1 MTSSSV
7 PAPAPM
13 PAQGPPLRGRPLMS
27 QLWRDITFVHW
38 RVDPAR
44 LEPFLPAGVQPDVHD
59 GAAWVGLIPFRMVDA
74 AVGRGR
80 PVPWLGTFLETN
92 VRVYSRDASG
102 RRGVV
107 FLSLDAERLPVV
119 AGARLVFGTPYQWAG
134 MRSSPRVVPAD
145 PAGTEV
151 AYSLHRHRAPWRDA
165 TRAIS
170 ATHGIRASRA
180 GRAGSGSAEGRGAR
194 SVEPAVTSSMRV
206 RVGEP
211 LAEPG
216 DLELFLTARFG
227 LHTTV
232 ARRTLWV
239 PNTHAPWPLHRAEL
253 LALDDRCVAAAGLDG
268 VVSHAP
274 DSVLFSP
281 GVETTFGWPVRV

>member
-1 MTSSSV
+1 
-7 PAPAPM
+7 
-13 PAQGPPLRGRPLMS
+13 MS

-38 RVDPAR
+38 RVNPAR
-44 LEPFLPAGVQPDVHD
+44 LEPFLPAGVQPDIHD
-59 GAAWVGLIPFRMVDA
+59 GSAWVGLIPFRMVDA

-92 VRVYSRDASG
+92 VRVYSRDATG

-119 AGARLVFGTPYQWAG
+119 AGARLFFGTPYQWAH
-134 MRSSPRVVPAD
+134 MRSAPQRVPAD
-145 PAGTEV
+145 PVGAEV
-151 AYSLHRHRAPWRDA
+151 AYRLRRHRAPWRGA
-165 TRAIS
+165 TRSGNGPNGAPS
-170 ATHGIRASRA
+170 AAHARSGPAR
-180 GRAGSGSAEGRGAR
+180 GRSGSPA
-194 SVEPAVTSSMRV
+194 EPAVTSSMRV

-216 DLELFLTARFG
+216 DLDLFLTARFG

-239 PNTHAPWPLHRAEL
+239 PNTHSPWPLHRAEL
-253 LALDDRCVAAAGLDG
+253 LALEDRCVAAAGLDD
-268 VVSHAP
+268 VVSKAP

>member
-1 MTSSSV
+1 
-7 PAPAPM
+7 
-13 PAQGPPLRGRPLMS
+13 MS
-27 QLWRDITFVHW
+27 QRWRDITFVHW
-38 RVDPAR
+38 RVDPSR
-44 LEPFLPAGVQPDVHD
+44 LEPFLPRGVSPDVHD
-59 GAAWVGLIPFRMVDA
+59 DSAWVGLIPFRMVDA
-74 AVGRGR
+74 GMGRGR

-119 AGARLVFGTPYQWAG
+119 VGARLFFGTPYEWAR
-134 MRSSPRVVPAD
+134 MRSSPREVPAD
-145 PAGTEV
+145 PAGAEV
-151 AYSLHRHRAPWRDA
+151 AYTLRCHRAPWGRA
-165 TRAIS
+165 TRA
-170 ATHGIRASRA
+170 
-180 GRAGSGSAEGRGAR
+180 GRGAGRDR
-194 SVEPAVTSSMRV
+194 SGTGRGPAVTSSMRV

-211 LAEPG
+211 LTEPG
-216 DLELFLTARFG
+216 DLDLFLTARFG

-253 LALDDRCVAAAGLDG
+253 LRLDDRCVAAAGLQD
-268 VVSHAP
+268 VVSRAP
-274 DSVLFSP
+274 DSVLYSP